1 VGLRFLGDE
10 VIEEG
15 HRVDD
20 AEFFALEFARAGVD
34 FLSVSKGGKFEDAAQ
49 PKVGA
54 AAYPYTGPSGYEC
67 MPTVRSDERGPFGRN
82 VGLAAAVKRSINAAG
97 FATPVVTS
105 GGIYGFE
112 QAEAIL
118 EAGEA
123 DMVASARQTLADPDW
138 FLKMTLGR
146 GDEIRRCEFTN
157 YCEALDQQHKAVT
170 CKLWDQKRV
179 EGEPDVRLDVTGRRR
194 LVPPAWTP

>member
-1 VGLRFLGDE
+1 RVGPYRSLGLRFLGDE
-10 VIEEG
+10 VIDEG
-15 HRVDD
+15 NRVDD

-82 VGLAAAVKRSINAAG
+82 LPLSAAIKRAVAEAG
-97 FATPVVTS
+97 SSVPVVTA
-105 GGIYGFE
+105 GGIYSFD

-118 EAGEA
+118 
-123 DMVASARQTLADPDW
+123 
-138 FLKMTLGR
+138 
-146 GDEIRRCEFTN
+146 
-157 YCEALDQQHKAVT
+157 
-170 CKLWDQKRV
+170 
-179 EGEPDVRLDVTGRRR
+179 
-194 LVPPAWTP
+194 